1 MRRLQIGGE
10 TARMM
15 HGTAAPVNSL
25 SNQPLAAASSLGDN
39 PAEAPPTSGTA
50 IAHFLT

>member
-1 MRRLQIGGE
+1 MRRLEIGGE
-10 TARMM
+10 TAKMM
-15 HGTAAPVNSL
+15 FGTAAPLNSL
-25 SNQPLAAASSLGDN
+25 SNQPLAAALTVGDN